1 MKPTPEEPLDLG
13 AEDRELVERLAASFR
28 PAPFAASE
36 RAAFD
41 AALADRIH
49 RRQARRRWI
58 GLGWLPAAAAAALVG
73 VWLVTGYGA
82 APVWLVTGYG
92 AAPPPAPDTRGAL
105 FPAQAWEEEV
115 LLLDA
120 SFESEAEA
128 DLQIFPEEYL
138 AIESAML

>member
-49 RRQARRRWI
+49 RHQARRRWI

-73 VWLVTGYGA
+73 VWLVTGEGA
-82 APVWLVTGYG
+82 A
-92 AAPPPAPDTRGAL
+92 PPAPDTRGAL

>member
-1 MKPTPEEPLDLG
+1 MKRAPEKRLDL
-13 AEDRELVERLAASFR
+13 EPDEREFLERLAASFR
-28 PAPFAASE
+28 PAPLAASE

-41 AALADRIH
+41 AALADRID
-49 RRQARRRWI
+49 RRRIRRRWI

-73 VWLVTGYGA
+73 VWLVAGN
-82 APVWLVTGYG
+82 G
-92 AAPPPAPDTRGAL
+92 AAPPTAPETTSAL

-120 SFESEAEA
+120 SFESDAET
-128 DLQIFPEEYL
+128 DLQVLPEEYL

>member
-1 MKPTPEEPLDLG
+1 MKPTTPEEPLDLG
-13 AEDRELVERLAASFR
+13 AEDRALVERLAASFR
-28 PAPFAASE
+28 PAPLASPE

-49 RRQARRRWI
+49 RHQARRRWI

-73 VWLVTGYGA
+73 VWLVRGDG
-82 APVWLVTGYG
+82 
-92 AAPPPAPDTRGAL
+92 APPPGAPDARGAL

-128 DLQIFPEEYL
+128 DLQVFPEEYL